1 MFRHHLI
8 VRKCTHSVYR
18 LCGASELSQ
27 RVIEIPLS
35 ELDGDGEVGCSV
47 CDSQW
52 GEKEPL
58 YILGAKLQLSSVWN

>member
-1 MFRHHLI
+1 MFCHHLI
-8 VRKCTHSVYR
+8 VRKCTRSVYC

-27 RVIEIPLS
+27 RVIEIQLS

-52 GEKEPL
+52 GEKKA
-58 YILGAKLQLSSVWN
+58 IIHSWC